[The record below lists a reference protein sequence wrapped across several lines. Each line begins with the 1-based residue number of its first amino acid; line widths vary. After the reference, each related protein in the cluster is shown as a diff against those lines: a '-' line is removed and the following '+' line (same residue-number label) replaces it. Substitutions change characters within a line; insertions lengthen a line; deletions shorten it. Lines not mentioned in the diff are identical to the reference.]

1 MCSTGLELTADREY
15 KTNGDQ
21 KKTRAAQVLGH
32 NKDKREEGERP
43 WTARANPLCSFGR
56 KSAYSMTAARLRMTF
71 RLMASPLL

>member
-43 WTARANPLCSFGR
+43 LDGASEPAVFAKAR
-56 KSAYSMTAARLRMTF
+56 TV
-71 RLMASPLL
+71 

>member
-43 WTARANPLCSFGR
+43 WTARANPLCSFWQKR
-56 KSAYSMTAARLRMTF
+56 VQYDRCAASHDVSADGISF
-71 RLMASPLL
+71 VE